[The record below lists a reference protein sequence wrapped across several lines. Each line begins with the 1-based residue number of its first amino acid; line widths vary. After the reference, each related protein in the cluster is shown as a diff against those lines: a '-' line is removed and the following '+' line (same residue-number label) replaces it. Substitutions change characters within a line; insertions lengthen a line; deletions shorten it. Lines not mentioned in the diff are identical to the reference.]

1 MNGQWRRELKKQ
13 MLNNLQ
19 KEHYDLLDEKFNIS
33 KDELEKMVKEED
45 EEIDELIL
53 KLLEA
58 APENPVAKEIFAEIS
73 DCYK

>member
-1 MNGQWRRELKKQ
+1 
-13 MLNNLQ
+13 
-19 KEHYDLLDEKFNIS
+19 
-33 KDELEKMVKEED
+33 MVKEED

-58 APENPVAKEIFAEIS
+58 APENPVAKEIFDEIS

>member
-58 APENPVAKEIFAEIS
+58 APENPLAKEIFDEIS
-73 DCYK
+73 DCYE

>member
-58 APENPVAKEIFAEIS
+58 APENPVAKEIFDEIS